1 MFCERR
7 RWEPMRR
14 LAIYICEFILAIILT
29 VVIGSV
35 CYGEKRGSPHVISGM
50 HPNTDMGRWPEDNS
64 VEEDVEENWTIGDSE
79 PPNFKKKKDVKS
91 DGKGPSFKI
100 GSMRT
105 REEKRRDYLTSKNQ
119 PPTQRARP
127 RPRNKRY
134 STAGYGHYRHTP
146 SCAIPRSTPR
156 YDFTQPTMTYTPYDW
171 DAPTKFA
178 SKQRY

>member
-1 MFCERR
+1 
-7 RWEPMRR
+7 
-14 LAIYICEFILAIILT
+14 
-29 VVIGSV
+29 
-35 CYGEKRGSPHVISGM
+35 
-50 HPNTDMGRWPEDNS
+50 MGRWPADASQDVEVNEEAP
-64 VEEDVEENWTIGDSE
+64 VEEDNWTIGDSE

-91 DGKGPSFKI
+91 GGKGPSFKI

-105 REEKRRDYLTSKNQ
+105 REEKKQDHLASKNQ
-119 PPTQRARP
+119 PPTQRSWPRP

-134 STAGYGHYRHTP
+134 RTAGYGHYRHTP

-171 DAPTKFA
+171 DAPTQFA